1 MSKRNI
7 FQTIRIKII
16 IFLLKQ
22 HRKVVIIII
31 KELEND
37 IVKVAYQNALK
48 NYKDSIMF
56 LEAELGK

>member
-7 FQTIRIKII
+7 FQIIRIKII
-16 IFLLKQ
+16 LSLLKQ
-22 HRKVVIIII
+22 HEKVVIIVI

-48 NYKDSIMF
+48 NYRDSIMF